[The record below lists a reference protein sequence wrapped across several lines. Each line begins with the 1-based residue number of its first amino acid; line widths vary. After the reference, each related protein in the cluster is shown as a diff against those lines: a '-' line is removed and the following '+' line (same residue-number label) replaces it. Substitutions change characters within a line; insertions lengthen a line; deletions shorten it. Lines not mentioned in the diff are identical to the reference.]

1 MLLYPEGR
9 SSMFTAASNPQK
21 GKQGTK
27 GQKQIL
33 DENIATLNFYR
44 NMVFI
49 ANGIYLIVM
58 CVISDSFSWQTIVSN
73 QVMGLF
79 SAAAYISSYQF
90 MAYMA
95 KPTYNDSGQ
104 ILDSGVDLNMEGG
117 IAEHVKDLIILTTGC
132 QLLSLFSNYFW
143 FLWLLVI
150 LGSSG
155 SPQIQV
161 LICRRPNLHNP
172 QNGQSDPLDSMAPIR
187 GFWLLWSNILGPW
200 FFQKQQAQPEVDEKK
215 QRKMERRMKRH

>member
-9 SSMFTAASNPQK
+9 SSMFTAAYNPQK

-143 FLWLLVI
+143 FLWLL
-150 LGSSG
+150 
-155 SPQIQV
+155 
-161 LICRRPNLHNP
+161 
-172 QNGQSDPLDSMAPIR
+172 APIR

>member
-1 MLLYPEGR
+1 M
-9 SSMFTAASNPQK
+9 APQK

-73 QVMGLF
+73 QSLCLFIFVKVMGLF

-143 FLWLLVI
+143 FLWLLV
-150 LGSSG
+150 S
-155 SPQIQV
+155 V
-161 LICRRPNLHNP
+161 
-172 QNGQSDPLDSMAPIR
+172 
-187 GFWLLWSNILGPW
+187 F
-200 FFQKQQAQPEVDEKK
+200 
-215 QRKMERRMKRH
+215 

>member
-1 MLLYPEGR
+1 M
-9 SSMFTAASNPQK
+9 APQK

-58 CVISDSFSWQTIVSN
+58 CVISDSFSWQTIVMEPLQSLFLFIFVK
-73 QVMGLF
+73 VMGLF

-90 MAYMA
+90 MAFMA

-143 FLWLLVI
+143 FLWLLVSVF
-150 LGSSG
+150 LY
-155 SPQIQV
+155 
-161 LICRRPNLHNP
+161 RN
-172 QNGQSDPLDSMAPIR
+172 APIR